1 MTTSQ
6 VLFVSFVALVA
17 LQRLAELR
25 LSRRNERQLR
35 KLGAREHAPGHFIA
49 MQLLHT
55 LWLVSVVLEVILL
68 RPPLQPWVSVPAAL
82 CFGLGQWLRYAAL
95 NALGGRWSV
104 RILTLPGAA
113 PVARGVYRYLRH
125 PNYLGVVFEIA
136 ALPLMHSA
144 WRSAVV
150 FSLANA
156 VLLVVRIREE
166 ERALTGNGGYHE
178 ALGPLPRFWPS
189 FRPRAST

>member
-6 VLFVSFVALVA
+6 IFVAFVVLVA
-17 LQRLAELR
+17 LQRVAELR
-25 LSRRNERQLR
+25 LSRRNERKLR
-35 KLGAREHAPGHFIA
+35 ELGAREHAAGHFVA

-55 LWLVSVVLEVILL
+55 LWIVSVVLEVTLVGPAFL
-68 RPPLQPWVSVPAAL
+68 VWVSAPAAL
-82 CFGLGQWLRYAAL
+82 CFGMGQCLRYAAI
-95 NALGGRWSV
+95 NALGVRWSV
-104 RILTLPGAA
+104 RILTLPGAP

-125 PNYLGVVFEIA
+125 PNYLGVVLEIA

-144 WRSAVV
+144 WRSAAV

-156 VLLVVRIREE
+156 VLLFVRIRKEE
-166 ERALTGNGGYHE
+166 HALSGNGGYDE

-189 FRPRAST
+189 FRARGTA

>member
-6 VLFVSFVALVA
+6 LFFLVFVALVA

-25 LSRRNERQLR
+25 LSRRNEKQLR
-35 KLGAREHAPGHFIA
+35 KLGAREHAPGHFVA

-55 LWLVSVVLEVILL
+55 LWLVSVVLEVTLL
-68 RPPLQPWVSVPAAL
+68 RPPFQPWVSVPAAL
-82 CFGLGQWLRYAAL
+82 CFGIGQCLRYAAIK
-95 NALGGRWSV
+95 ALGGRWSV

-113 PVARGVYRYLRH
+113 PIAQGVYRYLRH
-125 PNYLGVVFEIA
+125 PNYLGVVLEIA

-144 WRSAVV
+144 WRSALV

-166 ERALTGNGGYHE
+166 ERALTGNGGYDE
-178 ALGPLPRFWPS
+178 ALGPLRRFWPS
-189 FRPRAST
+189 FRARGST

>member
-1 MTTSQ
+1 MTTIQ
-6 VLFVSFVALVA
+6 IFVAFVGLIA

-35 KLGAREHAPGHFIA
+35 TLGAREHAAGHFVA

-55 LWLVSVVLEVILL
+55 LWLASVVLEVMWL
-68 RPPLQPWVSVPAAL
+68 RPPFQLWVSALAAL
-82 CFGLGQWLRYAAL
+82 CFAMGQCLRYAAIQ
-95 NALGGRWSV
+95 ALGGRWSV
-104 RILTLPGAA
+104 RIWTLPAA
-113 PVARGVYRYLRH
+113 PPVTRGVYRYLRH
-125 PNYLGVVFEIA
+125 PNYLGVVLEIA

-156 VLLVVRIREE
+156 VLLAVRIRKEE
-166 ERALTGNGGYHE
+166 QALSGNGGYDE

-189 FRPRAST
+189 FRARGNA

>member
-1 MTTSQ
+1 MTTSH
-6 VLFVSFVALVA
+6 VLFLAFVVLVA

-25 LSRRNERQLR
+25 LSRRNEAQLR
-35 KLGAREHAPGHFIA
+35 QLGAREHASGHFIA

-55 LWLVSVVLEVILL
+55 LWFVSVILEVTWL
-68 RPPLQPWVSVPAAL
+68 RPPFQPWVGAPAAL
-82 CFGLGQWLRYAAL
+82 CFGIGQGLRYAAIH
-95 NALGGRWSV
+95 ALGVRWSV
-104 RILTLPGAA
+104 RIFTLPGAP

-125 PNYLGVVFEIA
+125 PNYLGVVLEIA

-156 VLLVVRIREE
+156 VLLAVRIRKE
-166 ERALTGNGGYHE
+166 ERALSGNGGYEE
-178 ALGPLPRFWPS
+178 ALGPLPRLWPS
-189 FRPRAST
+189 FRAGGTA

>member
-1 MTTSQ
+1 MTASQ
-6 VLFVSFVALVA
+6 IFFVTFVALVA

-25 LSRRNERQLR
+25 LSRRNEKQLR
-35 KLGAREHAPGHFIA
+35 QLGAREHASRHFIA

-55 LWLVSVVLEVILL
+55 LWLVSVVLEVVLL
-68 RPPLQPWVSVPAAL
+68 QPAFQPWVCAPAAL
-82 CFGLGQWLRYAAL
+82 CFGIGQGLRYAAI

-104 RILTLPGAA
+104 RIFTLPGAP
-113 PVARGVYRYLRH
+113 PVAKGVYRYLRH
-125 PNYLGVVFEIA
+125 PNYLGVVLELA

-166 ERALTGNGGYHE
+166 ERALTGNGGYDE
-178 ALGPLPRFWPS
+178 ALGPVPRFWPS
-189 FRPRAST
+189 FRARGST